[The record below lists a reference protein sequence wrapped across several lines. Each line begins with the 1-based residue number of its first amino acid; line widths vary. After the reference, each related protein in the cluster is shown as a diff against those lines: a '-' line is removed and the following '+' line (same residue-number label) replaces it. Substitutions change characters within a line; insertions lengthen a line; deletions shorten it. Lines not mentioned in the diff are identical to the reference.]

1 VIAIWFIVIGAIVV
15 SEIQL
20 PIDHKPSK
28 KKKKANFYSSWP
40 WRKLRYKVIK
50 HYGGVCMICGAS
62 GKGVVISVDHI
73 KPRSLYPE
81 LELDFDNMQVACM
94 PCNMGKSNIDFT
106 DWRSESKNTILKQ
119 DRKQAL

>member
-1 VIAIWFIVIGAIVV
+1 MAYAIFSIIVFCLII

-20 PIDHKPSK
+20 FERLKPDKKEK
-28 KKKKANFYSSWP
+28 KKTNFYSTWQ

-50 HYGGVCMICGAS
+50 HYGGTCMICGAS

-106 DWRSESKNTILKQ
+106 DWR
-119 DRKQAL
+119 

>member
-1 VIAIWFIVIGAIVV
+1 MTLALYIIIIGGLIV
-15 SEIQL
+15 SEYQKEQDLAVIK
-20 PIDHKPSK
+20 KPAK
-28 KKKKANFYSSWP
+28 KKNFYSSWA
-40 WRKLRYKVIK
+40 WRKLRYQVIK

-62 GKGVVISVDHI
+62 GQGVVISVDHI

-106 DWRSESKNTILKQ
+106 DWR
-119 DRKQAL
+119 